1 MSRLEILENSL
12 LKKKQLFDEK
22 LSEHFK
28 TVSKANGQPLNDKRC
43 GASTMRKWDMQN
55 NSLRTLDES
64 IKKTENAIE
73 IEKSK
78 IRGVELTNEEIPN
91 EILDLVKDGT
101 LTQWRKYPN
110 RFFVNGVDK
119 ARIIWDLKK
128 KVLKYQYLNQVSDK
142 RQFEKFRD
150 TYNSLNRLLNI

>member
-12 LKKKQLFDEK
+12 IKKKDEFNKK
-22 LSEHFK
+22 LQEHFD
-28 TVSKANGQPLNDKRC
+28 TVAKSNGQPLNDKRC
-43 GASTMRKWDMQN
+43 GASTIRKWDKQSE
-55 NSLRTLDES
+55 SLRSLEDS

-119 ARIIWDLKK
+119 ARIIWDLKTK
-128 KVLKYQYLNQVSDK
+128 TLKYQYANRITNKEQYN
-142 RQFEKFRD
+142 KFRSVLVD
-150 TYNSLNRLLNI
+150 LVKSMS

>member
-22 LSEHFK
+22 LSDHFK
-28 TVSKANGQPLNDKRC
+28 TAAKANGQPLNDKRC
-43 GASTMRKWDMQN
+43 GVSTMRKWDIQN
-55 NSLRTLDES
+55 DALRTLDES

-73 IEKSK
+73 VERSK

-91 EILDLVKDGT
+91 EILDLVSNGT

-110 RFFVNGVDK
+110 RFFVVGVDK

-128 KVLKYQYLNQVSDK
+128 KVLKYQYLNQISDK
-142 RQFEKFRD
+142 KQFEKFRD